1 MYQPSY
7 EYSQSS
13 SSSST
18 ASSPPPYDF
27 YPPPT
32 AFLDSHQQQTPHYV
46 QDPQPFQK
54 SRPQKLTRQ
63 LQISHPYARLF
74 AKKDEVKRRKI
85 WNHALEKNLF
95 NPFELQVKFY
105 FIFKLVTISIKLF
118 YTDLPLVL
126 LIGVSF
132 TSQV

>member
-1 MYQPSY
+1 MFQPSY
-7 EYSQSS
+7 DYSQSS

-18 ASSPPPYDF
+18 ASSPPPYDY
-27 YPPPT
+27 YPPPP
-32 AFLDSHQQQTPHYV
+32 AFVESHQHYV

-54 SRPQKLTRQ
+54 SRPQKSTRHAQ
-63 LQISHPYARLF
+63 VQISHPYARLF

-105 FIFKLVTISIKLF
+105 FI
-118 YTDLPLVL
+118 
-126 LIGVSF
+126 
-132 TSQV
+132 